1 MNTLETT
8 PPLAPQNS
16 NPKNIDVMVIGAGAA
31 GMMCAWQAGLRGRSV
46 LLIDHAKRVGA
57 KIKISGGGRCNFTNM
72 GAEPSRY
79 ISRNPHFIKSAL
91 NQYTQWDFMDLV
103 ARHNI
108 AYHEKTLGQLFCDT
122 KSQQI
127 IDMMVRECE
136 GAGVTIKTRT
146 TVTDIE
152 KNQHGFTV
160 HTSDGHYICDS
171 LVIATGGLSL
181 PNLGATPFGYTIAK
195 QFDIPIIETAPALVS
210 LTFDDHFLYHYK
222 DLSGLSVDAIAS
234 SNNTQFREAILFT
247 HKGLSG
253 PAILQ
258 ISSYMRDGDALTL
271 NLCPDQ
277 DMENL
282 LLDAKKKAPK
292 RQITTVLSGL
302 LPDRLVDALLADWH
316 INPTQKIGEMG
327 DKSLQTLAHN
337 LTTWQI
343 TPNGTTGYKIAEV
356 TRGGVDT
363 DYLSSKTM
371 MTKQTDGLYFIGEVV
386 DVTGWLGGYNLQWAW
401 SSGYVAGQHA

>member
-1 MNTLETT
+1 MNTLETPSPN
-8 PPLAPQNS
+8 PPVAPHTQ
-16 NPKNIDVMVIGAGAA
+16 NIDVMVIGAGAA

-46 LLIDHAKRVGA
+46 VLIDHAKRVGA

-79 ISRNPHFIKSAL
+79 ISNNPHFIKSAL
-91 NQYTQWDFMDLV
+91 HQYTQWDFIDMV
-103 ARHNI
+103 NRHNI

-127 IDMMVRECE
+127 IDMMVDECE
-136 GAGVTIKTRT
+136 RAGVTIKTQT
-146 TVTDIE
+146 TVSGVQQAQD
-152 KNQHGFTV
+152 KFTID
-160 HTSDGHYICDS
+160 TSAGIYRCES

-181 PNLGATPFGYTIAK
+181 PNLGATPFGYHIAK
-195 QFDIPIIETAPALVS
+195 QFDMPIITTAPALVS
-210 LTFDDHFLYHYK
+210 LTFDDTFLSKYK
-222 DLSGLSVDAIAS
+222 DLTGLSVDAIAS

-258 ISSYMRDGDALTL
+258 ISSYMNDGDDLTL
-271 NLCPDQ
+271 NLCPDH
-277 DMENL
+277 DMMQVL
-282 LLDAKKKAPK
+282 LEAKQQTPK
-292 RQITTVLSGL
+292 RQITTVLSGY

-316 INPTQKIGEMG
+316 INPTQKIGEMS
-327 DKSLQTLAHN
+327 DKSLQTLAEKI
-337 LTTWQI
+337 TAWQI

-371 MTKQTDGLYFIGEVV
+371 MTKHVNGLYFIGEVV